1 MEKVLDILMKRDG
14 LSKEEAEIVIDD
26 VKNQIE
32 EAIEEGRIFDVEEII
47 LSELGLEPDYMEEL
61 IDF

>member
-26 VKNQIE
+26 VKSQIE